1 MFNLWGSLTLASS
14 FSVNNHILFSLQ
26 VVINLVDTFLR
37 YILFY
42 TINFAVNLKW
52 LFQLMQTKQI

>member
-1 MFNLWGSLTLASS
+1 MFNLWGSLKLASS